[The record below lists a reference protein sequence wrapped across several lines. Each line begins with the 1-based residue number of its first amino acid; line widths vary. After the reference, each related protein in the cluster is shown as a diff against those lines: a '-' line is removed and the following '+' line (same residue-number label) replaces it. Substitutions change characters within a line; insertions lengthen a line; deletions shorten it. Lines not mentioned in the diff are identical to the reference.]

1 MTQLTEEHFELHST
15 NKARSYQ
22 EQKIIY
28 LQDRVDVLEKSLG
41 KLQLKVADMV
51 TWIDTKLEKK
61 KTGVDNNAD

>member
-1 MTQLTEEHFELHST
+1 MTQLTQEHFELHST

-22 EQKIIY
+22 EQKIKY

-61 KTGVDNNAD
+61 KTGVDNNTD